1 MNFQIKR
8 GKWPVGET
16 PNPIEYAKLA
26 ALYIETTIDINEHKT
41 NLILAA
47 YYEVPCS
54 VIKERIKKC
63 REMGLLTYPGRG
75 VRGKSAMTYKTIQ
88 MLRKARLVG

>member
-1 MNFQIKR
+1 MNFRIKK
-8 GKWPVGET
+8 GKWPIGET
-16 PNPIEYAKLA
+16 PDPIEYAKLA
-26 ALYIETTIDINEHKT
+26 ALYVETVYDRGNYKT

-63 REMGLLTYPGRG
+63 REMGLLTYPGKG
-75 VRGKSAMTYKTIQ
+75 VIGRSSMTYKAVE
-88 MLRKARLVG
+88 MLREARLVK

>member
-1 MNFQIKR
+1 MNFQIKK
-8 GKWPVGET
+8 GKWPIGET
-16 PNPIEYAKLA
+16 PNPIEYVKLA
-26 ALYIETTIDINEHKT
+26 ALYVETVYDRGNYKT

-63 REMGLLTYPGRG
+63 REMGLLTYPGKGISGR
-75 VRGKSAMTYKTIQ
+75 SSMTYKAVE
-88 MLRKARLVG
+88 MLREARLVG

>member
-1 MNFQIKR
+1 MNFRIKK
-8 GKWPVGET
+8 GKWPIGET
-16 PNPIEYAKLA
+16 PDPIEYVKLA
-26 ALYIETTIDINEHKT
+26 ALYVETVYDRGNYKT

-63 REMGLLTYPGRG
+63 REMGLLTYPGKG
-75 VRGKSAMTYKTIQ
+75 VIGRSSMTYKAVE
-88 MLRKARLVG
+88 MLREARLVG